1 MSMFSCPNPS
11 CKKPLPALTRTCS
24 FCRTDLSL
32 LVDYAGDLQS
42 ALERAAALTRCG
54 ELGAAVWSYLEVLE
68 VDPDN
73 PAARHQV
80 AQVAAAV
87 RQFDQAKLARLRGNE
102 PALARDF
109 WAALWKVVVGIA
121 LLLVAFWIGYRVGSG
136 DY

>member
-1 MSMFSCPNPS
+1 MSMISCPNPS

-24 FCRTDLSL
+24 FCQTDLSL

-42 ALERAAALTRCG
+42 SLDRAEAMTRRG

-87 RQFDQAKLARLRGNE
+87 RQFDQAKLARLRAGE
-102 PALARDF
+102 LALPLDF
-109 WAALWKVVVGIA
+109 WAALWKVVVGV
-121 LLLVAFWIGYRVGSG
+121 LLLLAAFWIGYQFGSG
-136 DY
+136 GS